1 MNLREGRIREE
12 RASFKSAIGRR
23 DIAPAC
29 VGREIKHVSISAGG
43 EHDSIRGV
51 SFNFSRTQ
59 ATSNNSF
66 RVSLDNYEIEHLRLR
81 EHFDRA
87 GRDLSAKRLITAEQ
101 KLLTGLSARVECTR
115 HLGAAKRTIC
125 QIAAVFASKRHS

>member
-12 RASFKSAIGRR
+12 RASFESAIGRR
-23 DIAPAC
+23 GIASAC
-29 VGREIKHVSISAGG
+29 VGRQIKHVSISAGG
-43 EHDSIRGV
+43 KHDSIRGV

-81 EHFDRA
+81 KHLDRA

-115 HLGAAKRTIC
+115 NLGASEGTIS
-125 QIAAVFASKRHS
+125 Q

>member
-1 MNLREGRIREE
+1 MNLREGRIRKE
-12 RASFKSAIGRR
+12 RASFESAIGRR

-66 RVSLDNYEIEHLRLR
+66 RVSLDNHEFDHLRLR
-81 EHFDRA
+81 KHLDCA
-87 GRDLSAKRLITAEQ
+87 GCVLSSMR
-101 KLLTGLSARVECTR
+101 LLTADRKILTGQSA
-115 HLGAAKRTIC
+115 
-125 QIAAVFASKRHS
+125 